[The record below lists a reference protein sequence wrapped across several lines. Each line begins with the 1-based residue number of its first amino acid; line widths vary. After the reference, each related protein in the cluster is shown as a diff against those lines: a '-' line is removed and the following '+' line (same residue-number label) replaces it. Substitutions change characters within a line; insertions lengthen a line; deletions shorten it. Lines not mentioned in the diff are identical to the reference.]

1 MVIEINFFK
10 SYEIGHTPIEYFKQ
24 KTTVNCTIN
33 STKKYVHLSNAKY
46 IIFSMI
52 VKTKI
57 F

>member
-33 STKKYVHLSNAKY
+33 STKRYVHLSNAKY